1 MFNLLVN
8 TRRPDVSFNRN
19 GKIRLTARV
28 VRMLS
33 MSPGDSINI
42 AVNDGEYLL
51 HSTPHDADE
60 TLRRFEAKCY
70 PSKRGGGKHYCANSV
85 RLCRSLLSSIGC
97 TADKVSFIV
106 GDAIEM
112 NGKIYLPIITQY
124 QL

>member
-1 MFNLLVN
+1 MFNLLTH

-85 RLCRSLLSSIGC
+85 RLCRSLLEAIGSH
-97 TADKVSFIV
+97 ADKVSFNV
-106 GDAIEM
+106 GEALTIS
-112 NGKIYLPIITQY
+112 GTLYLPIIT
-124 QL
+124 LKPL